1 MLNLSAA
8 VLYQARLAPQQ
19 PAILYGAE
27 RITYAMLADRIVRA
41 SGGLA
46 ARGVAK
52 GTVVALLMK
61 NSPAFIELTM
71 AVSHLGAVTL
81 PINFRLA
88 VEEVRHIL
96 SDSGAALL
104 IADDE
109 FAAVAGALDLPVMIA
124 DGACQHDARALFPAE
139 VRPAPRAHCGESD
152 LFRLMYTSG
161 TTDRPKGVM
170 HTYANFHWKCYTHIV
185 SLGLGRRD
193 RLLVVGPLYHVG
205 GFDLPGVA
213 VLLAGG
219 TIDLHRNFDPVAALS
234 RIESEKLTGA
244 WLAPV
249 MLNAIMGSGRA
260 RDFDLSSLEW
270 CIGGGERTPETRI
283 RDFASV
289 FPTARYI
296 DAYGLTET
304 SAGDTLMLPGH
315 EISHIGSVGPAL
327 PFVEVSIIGNDNI
340 ALGAGETGEICVR
353 GPKVTNAYWN
363 APEKNAASFHDGW
376 LHTGDVGHLDAEGFL
391 YLTDRKKDL
400 IISGG
405 ENIAS
410 SEVERV
416 IYELPQVSE
425 AAVIGRPDPQWGERP
440 CAFVVLKAGQAL
452 DYPTLAAHCAARLA
466 RFKVPDALF
475 VRDALPRNPS
485 GKVLK
490 HVLRRELAG

>member
-41 SGGLA
+41 AGGLA

-139 VRPAPRAHCGESD
+139 VRPAPLAHCGESD

-170 HTYANFHWKCYTHIV
+170 HTYANFHWKCYAHIV

-205 GFDLPGVA
+205 GVRPAGRGGAARRRHHSTCTAISIRSRRCRGSRASSSPAPG
-213 VLLAGG
+213 
-219 TIDLHRNFDPVAALS
+219 S
-234 RIESEKLTGA
+234 RRSCS
-244 WLAPV
+244 
-249 MLNAIMGSGRA
+249 NAIMGSGRA
-260 RDFDLSSLEW
+260 KDFDLSSASS
-270 CIGGGERTPETRI
+270 GASAAASARPR
-283 RDFASV
+283 RAFAILLPCSRPPATST
-289 FPTARYI
+289 PTA
-296 DAYGLTET
+296 
-304 SAGDTLMLPGH
+304 
-315 EISHIGSVGPAL
+315 
-327 PFVEVSIIGNDNI
+327 
-340 ALGAGETGEICVR
+340 
-353 GPKVTNAYWN
+353 
-363 APEKNAASFHDGW
+363 
-376 LHTGDVGHLDAEGFL
+376 
-391 YLTDRKKDL
+391 
-400 IISGG
+400 
-405 ENIAS
+405 
-410 SEVERV
+410 
-416 IYELPQVSE
+416 
-425 AAVIGRPDPQWGERP
+425 
-440 CAFVVLKAGQAL
+440 
-452 DYPTLAAHCAARLA
+452 
-466 RFKVPDALF
+466 
-475 VRDALPRNPS
+475 
-485 GKVLK
+485 
-490 HVLRRELAG
+490 